1 MFLLDGHNLLVD
13 SEFSLDILEGRPC
26 VIVESSGGANPARGV
41 KRRNPDYNKLVGL
54 ILQRLKAAN
63 VGITGIV
70 LDSQPVADL
79 PISERT
85 AELDRPYP
93 IDLFAVEDIDDFRRT
108 VGRAIA
114 VMHRA
119 PNAKAGGNA
128 QKRIRI
134 CLDRRVLP
142 EQLRTKQVNAE
153 LPDDTADH
161 APGLTTTEKAYI
173 RNARLGQGQFPSDLL
188 NAFGETCPVLGI
200 TNPELL
206 VASHIKPWSA
216 CTNQE
221 RLDPENGILLSALID
236 RLFDRGL
243 ITFDSDGRI
252 RTSPRLSPDD
262 QARCRVDQPISI
274 QLPTGSLRYL
284 EYHRAS
290 VFKRD

>member
-1 MFLLDGHNLLVD
+1 MFLLDGHNALVD
-13 SEFSLDILEGRPC
+13 SEFSLGILEGTPC
-26 VIVESSGGANPARGV
+26 VIVESSGGSNPARGV

-54 ILQRLKAAN
+54 ILQRLKAAE
-63 VGITGIV
+63 VRITGIV

-85 AELDRPYP
+85 AQLDRTYP
-93 IDLFAVEDIDDFRRT
+93 IDLSAVEDIDDFRRT

-119 PNAKAGGNA
+119 PKAKAGGNA

-134 CLDRRVLP
+134 CLDKHVLP
-142 EQLRTKQVNAE
+142 EQLRAEQVNAD

-161 APGLTTTEKAYI
+161 APGLTTTETAYL
-173 RNARLGQGQFPSDLL
+173 RNARLGQGQFRIDLL
-188 NAFGETCPVLGI
+188 DAFGGTCPVLGI

-221 RLDPENGILLSALID
+221 RVDLENGILLSALID

-243 ITFDSDGRI
+243 ITFDSGGTL
-252 RTSPRLSPDD
+252 RTSPRVTPGDL
-262 QARCRVDQPISI
+262 ARCGVDQPISI

-290 VFKRD
+290 VFKRE